1 MTGTRHSPA
10 GRNQAQEAVAAPD
23 IVERERDA
31 EARRE
36 RGLCVVCLKATSFI
50 ADRLGHD
57 SLVLCW
63 HCEAKGWEL
72 WKGPQPETAETER
85 AALRERLKRF

>member
-1 MTGTRHSPA
+1 MTRSPA
-10 GRNQAQEAVAAPD
+10 GRTPPPL
-23 IVERERDA
+23 IVPTSDP

-36 RGLCVVCLKATSFI
+36 RGLCVACLRPTTFI

-63 HCEAKGWEL
+63 WDEAKRWEL
-72 WKGPQPETAETER
+72 WKGPQPNSAEAER
-85 AALRERLKRF
+85 MALRERLRKF